1 MEDIIEVL
9 GLLLQFGQWLYTNG
23 VFGAVGGFC
32 YTIVM
37 FIPNYLIHILQRF
50 VRLCSFF
57 HFTSVVKEGSVGL
70 VYRNGALLRTSLE
83 PGVHFS
89 LPFIDEV
96 VQVSTSV
103 KTNQITNVEC
113 GTGGIEISF
122 PSIEIVSYL
131 NKENAYEIVRDQTV
145 EYDQLWIDR

>member
-1 MEDIIEVL
+1 
-9 GLLLQFGQWLYTNG
+9 
-23 VFGAVGGFC
+23 
-32 YTIVM
+32 
-37 FIPNYLIHILQRF
+37 
-50 VRLCSFF
+50 
-57 HFTSVVKEGSVGL
+57 
-70 VYRNGALLRTSLE
+70 LE

-131 NKENAYEIVRDQTV
+131 NKENAYEIVRDYTV
-145 EYDQLWIDR
+145 EYD